1 MLLPFAPLVFRKR
14 PPRPKPRK
22 PAALVLTQAS
32 YSPSP
37 KVLWLYFDR
46 EIDVTAIDGEQIFVN
61 DGDLRLVRMNASGGV
76 LSQGPMVV
84 SLQLVEIEPFE
95 AGGIRL
101 TATAGNGIVAVNDQG
116 AWAGCEHLGLPFP

>member
-1 MLLPFAPLVFRKR
+1 VLPGVE
-14 PPRPKPRK
+14 
-22 PAALVLTQAS
+22 LVLTQAS

-46 EIDVTAIDGEQIFVN
+46 EIDVSAIDGEQIIVN
-61 DGDLRLVRMNASGGV
+61 DGDLRLSRMNASGGV

-84 SLQLVEIEPFE
+84 SLQLVEIEPFD

-101 TATAGNGIVAVNDQG
+101 TATASNGIVAVDDGGVWPGVESLN
-116 AWAGCEHLGLPFP
+116 LPYP